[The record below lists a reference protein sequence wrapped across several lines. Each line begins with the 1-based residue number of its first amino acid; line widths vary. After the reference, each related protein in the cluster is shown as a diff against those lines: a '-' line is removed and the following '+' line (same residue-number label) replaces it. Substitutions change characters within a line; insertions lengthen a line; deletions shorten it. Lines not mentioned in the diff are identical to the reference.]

1 MSGVTL
7 DSPVVWAGGSL
18 LPVSPRTVNYPKEV
32 VIGGLVPTD
41 YNSNTKEAKQFV
53 TDITRAFDM
62 AAKSVN
68 AAGLFP
74 GGIQLRVEVLPID
87 PSGSGSTITVTEVAS
102 AFVRRGLAT
111 NANTINNNSRVN
123 VLGFV
128 GPYWSSN
135 AILAAREVST
145 PFRLP
150 VISYNAYTSML
161 DNSTEFP
168 YFVRVNPANSDIS
181 KVFGVF
187 LRSMG
192 WTRIAVVTDDDAST
206 SVRLNRLRLPHHPT
220 PSHCS
225 RDPTSLHTHQ
235 KCLVRN
241 TCSLTHSPTHSLT
254 LPTHHSAPLV
264 RRTTPSSL
272 APLIGHGQGSS
283 KRYERTRGNDSQSR
297 RKDLMSWQHPPP
309 RNPP

>member
-1 MSGVTL
+1 VSGVTL

-18 LPVSPRTVNYPKEV
+18 LPVPPRTVNYPKEV

-41 YNSNTKEAKQFV
+41 YNSNTEEAKQFV
-53 TDITRAFDM
+53 TDITLAFDM

-74 GGIQLRVEVLPID
+74 GSIRLRVEVLPVD
-87 PSGSGSTITVTEVAS
+87 PSGSGSTITVTDVAS

-111 NANTINNNSRVN
+111 NANTTTNNNNSRVN

-135 AILAAREVST
+135 AIVVAREVST

-206 SVRLNRLRLPHHPT
+206 SVRL
-220 PSHCS
+220 
-225 RDPTSLHTHQ
+225 
-235 KCLVRN
+235 
-241 TCSLTHSPTHSLT
+241 
-254 LPTHHSAPLV
+254 
-264 RRTTPSSL
+264 
-272 APLIGHGQGSS
+272 I
-283 KRYERTRGNDSQSR
+283 
-297 RKDLMSWQHPPP
+297 
-309 RNPP
+309 